1 MYSKINKVHDF
12 KEVIEAVKQT
22 DNTSLV
28 LFDVDEVIV
37 MDSDESRLTHDYR
50 KELMKNIEKRLTRK
64 ECELLLSIV
73 LKDRKARFVNP
84 DILTIFALLTE
95 KNVPAMG
102 LTKLPTG
109 KFGVIEDMI
118 EWRIRELTELKV
130 SFQEFSPLEDEI
142 IIEDFNAGYGKPTL
156 KDGIIYTAEYD
167 KGSMLE
173 YVLRKT
179 NYYPP
184 SIIFIDDIEENLLS
198 LQEICKKLKI
208 NYQGF
213 EFTGSVIVPE
223 PVLDAQ
229 LEKIRFEILEKEYKW
244 LTDEKLKKHT
254 LSSSSLSTVSS

>member
-12 KEVIEAVKQT
+12 KEVIQAIEQA

-28 LFDVDEVIV
+28 LFDVDGVIV

-50 KELMKNIEKRLTRK
+50 KALMEDIEKRLTKK
-64 ECELLLSIV
+64 ECELLLSVI
-73 LKDRKARFVNP
+73 LKEKKARFVNS
-84 DILTIFALLTE
+84 DILEIFALLKA
-95 KNVPAMG
+95 KNIPAMG

-118 EWRIRELTELKV
+118 EWRVRELTELKV
-130 SFQEFSPLEDEI
+130 NFQEFSPSEDEI

-167 KGSMLE
+167 KGSVLE

-179 NYYPP
+179 NYYPQ

-198 LQEICKKLKI
+198 LQETCKKLKI

-213 EFTGSVIVPE
+213 EFTGSAIIPE
-223 PVLDAQ
+223 PDLDAQ
-229 LEKIRFEILEKEYKW
+229 LEKMRFEILEKEYKW
-244 LTDEKLKKHT
+244 LTDEELKKHT
-254 LSSSSLSTVSS
+254 LS

>member
-1 MYSKINKVHDF
+1 MYSKINKVHDL
-12 KEVIEAVKQT
+12 KEVIEAIEQA

-50 KELMKNIEKRLTRK
+50 KELVSNIEKRLTKK

-84 DILTIFALLTE
+84 DILTIFALLKE

-109 KFGVIEDMI
+109 KFGTIEDMI
-118 EWRIRELTELKV
+118 EWRIRELAELRV
-130 SFQEFSPLEDEI
+130 NFQEFSPLKDEI
-142 IIEDFNAGYGKPTL
+142 IIEDFSAGYGKPTL

-167 KGSMLE
+167 KGSVLE

-179 NYYPP
+179 NYYPK

-198 LQEICKKLKI
+198 LQETCKTLKI

-213 EFTGSVIVPE
+213 EFMGSAIVPE
-223 PVLDAQ
+223 PDLDEQ
-229 LEKIRFEILEKEYKW
+229 LEKIRLE
-244 LTDEKLKKHT
+244 
-254 LSSSSLSTVSS
+254 SSRKRI

>member
-12 KEVIEAVKQT
+12 KEVIQAIEKA

-37 MDSDESRLTHDYR
+37 MDNDESRLTHDYR
-50 KELMKNIEKRLTRK
+50 KELMEDIEKRLTRK
-64 ECELLLSIV
+64 ECELLLSVI
-73 LKDRKARFVNP
+73 LKDKKARFVNS
-84 DILTIFALLTE
+84 DILKIFALLKE
-95 KNVPAMG
+95 KNIPAMG

-118 EWRIRELTELKV
+118 EWRMRELTELKIN
-130 SFQEFSPLEDEI
+130 FQEFSPSEDEV

-167 KGSMLE
+167 KGSVLE

-179 NYYPP
+179 NYYPQ

-198 LQEICKKLKI
+198 LQETCKKLKI

-213 EFTGSVIVPE
+213 EFTGAAIIPE
-223 PVLDAQ
+223 PDLDAQ
-229 LEKIRFEILEKEYKW
+229 LEKMRFKILEKEYKW
-244 LTDEKLKKHT
+244 LTDEELKKHT
-254 LSSSSLSTVSS
+254 LS

>member
-12 KEVIEAVKQT
+12 KEVIETVKQA

-28 LFDVDEVIV
+28 LFDIDEVIV

-50 KELMKNIEKRLTRK
+50 KALMKDIEKRLTRK
-64 ECELLLSIV
+64 ECELLLSVI
-73 LKDRKARFVNP
+73 LKGKKSRFVNL
-84 DILTIFALLTE
+84 DILKIFALLKE
-95 KNVPAMG
+95 KNIPAMG
-102 LTKLPTG
+102 LTKLPTD

-118 EWRIRELTELKV
+118 EWRIRELAELKV
-130 SFQEFSPLEDEI
+130 NFQEFSPLEDEI
-142 IIEDFNAGYGKPTL
+142 IIEDFNIGYGKPTL

-167 KGSMLE
+167 KGSVLE

-179 NYYPP
+179 NYYPQ

-198 LQEICKKLKI
+198 LQKTCKELKI

-213 EFTGSVIVPE
+213 EFMGSAIVPE
-223 PVLDAQ
+223 PDLDEQ

-244 LTDEKLKKHT
+244 LTDTELKTLKK
-254 LSSSSLSTVSS
+254 

>member
-1 MYSKINKVHDF
+1 MSSKINKVYDF
-12 KEVIEAVKQT
+12 KEVIEAIEQA

-50 KELMKNIEKRLTRK
+50 KELVSNIEKRLTKK

-84 DILTIFALLTE
+84 DILTIFALLKE
-95 KNVPAMG
+95 KNVPAMA

-109 KFGVIEDMI
+109 KFGTIEDMI
-118 EWRIRELTELKV
+118 KWRIHELAELKV
-130 SFQEFSPLEDEI
+130 NFQELSHIKDEI
-142 IIEDFNAGYGKPTL
+142 IIEDFSAGYGSPTL

-167 KGSMLE
+167 KGNVLE
-173 YVLRKT
+173 YVLRKM
-179 NYYPP
+179 NYYPK

-198 LQEICKKLKI
+198 LQETCKKLKI

-213 EFTGSVIVPE
+213 EFIGAAIVPE
-223 PVLDAQ
+223 PHLDKQ
-229 LEKIRFEILEKEYKW
+229 LEKIRFEVLEKTHKW
-244 LTDEKLKKHT
+244 LTDMELKTQK
-254 LSSSSLSTVSS
+254 

>member
-1 MYSKINKVHDF
+1 MHSKINKIHYF
-12 KEVIEAVKQT
+12 KEVIEAIKQA

-28 LFDVDEVIV
+28 LFDVDGVIV

-50 KELMKNIEKRLTRK
+50 KELMVDIEKRLTRK
-64 ECELLLSIV
+64 ECALLLSIV

-84 DILTIFALLTE
+84 DILTIFALLKE
-95 KNVPAMG
+95 KNIPAMG

-109 KFGVIEDMI
+109 KFGTIEDMI
-118 EWRIRELTELKV
+118 EWRIHELTKLKV
-130 SFQEFSPLEDEI
+130 NFQEFSPLKDEI

-167 KGSMLE
+167 KGSVLE
-173 YVLRKT
+173 YVLHKVH
-179 NYYPP
+179 YYPK

-198 LQEICKKLKI
+198 LQETCNKLKI

-213 EFTGSVIVPE
+213 EFMGSASVPE
-223 PVLDAQ
+223 PDLDEQ

-244 LTDEKLKKHT
+244 LTDEELKGHT
-254 LSSSSLSTVSS
+254 LSSSSLYTVSS